1 MEAYSK
7 SLTDIETIDMILNE
21 ANAYNL
27 RAEVEES
34 ALKLIAE
41 GTKEIDAYQIA
52 FMDWI
57 K

>member
-7 SLTDIETIDMILNE
+7 SLEDIETIDMILNE

-34 ALKLIAE
+34 AHKLIAE
-41 GTKEIDAYQIA
+41 GMTDVNAYECA

>member
-7 SLTDIETIDMILNE
+7 SFEDIETIDMILNE

-34 ALKLIAE
+34 AHKLIATGIKDVE
-41 GTKEIDAYQIA
+41 AYETA